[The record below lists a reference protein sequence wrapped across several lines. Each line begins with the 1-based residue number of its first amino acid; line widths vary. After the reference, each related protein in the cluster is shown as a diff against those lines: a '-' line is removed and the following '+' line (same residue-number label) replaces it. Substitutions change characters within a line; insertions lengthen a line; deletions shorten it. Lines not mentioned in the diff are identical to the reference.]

1 MENSISIRYPD
12 NYSNPISTIRKIS
25 CEQVL
30 SNFQIYLDCVQ
41 TLSCWGYE
49 LTPCGTGCARNL
61 VDLIFIKSYFKTIK
75 NSFFL
80 ITCFVRR
87 QVLLNDQ
94 NGRQIDGQTSVF
106 QPMHY
111 LESVEILVCLDY
123 EPTPFQCFGC
133 GQTPVYLAPALAEQ
147 VHLDICILKYLN
159 NATV

>member
-75 NSFFL
+75 NSFFI

-106 QPMHY
+106 G
-111 LESVEILVCLDY
+111 
-123 EPTPFQCFGC
+123 QCITWRVQRFSSAW
-133 GQTPVYLAPALAEQ
+133 TMNRLPSSALAVDRLASTWPQ
-147 VHLDICILKYLN
+147 LLLN
-159 NATV
+159 RFIQIFASLNI